1 MNRQFGKQLPEYS
14 VTVLNEREIRAASG
28 ILFVFALL
36 SLLMIIFRGDFFL
49 AKSFVI
55 YFQLDFMIRLFWNPE
70 YAPSMIVGRFATR
83 NQTPEYVG
91 SPQKKF
97 AWKIGLTLSSIMLG
111 LMVFYN
117 TYSVISG
124 LICLICLLFLFFESS
139 FGICLG
145 CLFYP
150 LFYKEPVE
158 LCPGDSCI
166 VKTKQP
172 ISLTQWLLLAGFLT
186 LVTAI
191 LLFGKD
197 WLAVHPDNLW
207 VKLKIRN

>member
-1 MNRQFGKQLPEYS
+1 MNRQFGKQLPGYS
-14 VTVLNEREIRAASG
+14 ITVLNEREIRAASG
-28 ILFVFALL
+28 LLFVFALL
-36 SLLMIIFRGDFFL
+36 SLLMIIFRGNFFL
-49 AKSFVI
+49 AKCFVI
-55 YFQLDFMIRLFWNPE
+55 YFQLDFMVRLFWNPE
-70 YAPSMIVGRFATR
+70 FAPSLIIGRFATR

-97 AWKIGLTLSSIMLG
+97 AWRIGLGLSSIMLV

-117 TYSVISG
+117 TFSVISG

-150 LFYKEPVE
+150 LFYKEPVV
-158 LCPGDSCI
+158 LCPGESCE

-172 ISLTQWLLLAGFLT
+172 ISLAQWLVLLIILGSLT
-186 LVTAI
+186 CI
-191 LLFGKD
+191 FIFGKE
-197 WLAVHPDNLW
+197 WIAVHPENLW
-207 VKLKIRN
+207 IKLKRL